1 MCVGI
6 CPRLCSICIRICKHK
21 YKYKYKRKEN
31 ENKNC
36 WPVCVSVF
44 VQGCVA
50 GGQNGRG
57 GGSSLKFVP
66 TPIHDVFHV
75 YLLAYL
81 DVSRLC
87 IAKYSK
93 VHRWL
98 PNSFLWYVCLNAS
111 TFLCFFFSFSIKSN
125 CNYVFLI
132 MLISVILPGVLENVL
147 VRYLGW
153 CICHKECVNN

>member
-1 MCVGI
+1 MCVSVFVQGFVAFVFVFTNI
-6 CPRLCSICIRICKHK
+6 NTNTRE
-21 YKYKYKRKEN
+21 KEN

-75 YLLAYL
+75 YLLACL
-81 DVSRLC
+81 DVGCRSC
-87 IAKYSK
+87 IASRFCLLYTDAYQR
-93 VHRWL
+93 V
-98 PNSFLWYVCLNAS
+98 FYDMYCLNA
-111 TFLCFFFSFSIKSN
+111 FLCFFPS
-125 CNYVFLI
+125 
-132 MLISVILPGVLENVL
+132 P
-147 VRYLGW
+147 
-153 CICHKECVNN
+153 

>member
-1 MCVGI
+1 MLAGGCVGN
-6 CPRLCSICIRICKHK
+6 CPRLYRICIRIYKRK
-21 YKYKYKRKEN
+21 YKYKYKRKEK

-75 YLLAYL
+75 YLLACL
-81 DVSRLC
+81 DISRLC

-111 TFLCFFFSFSIKSN
+111 TFLCFFSFSIKPN
-125 CNYVFLI
+125 CNYLFLI
-132 MLISVILPGVLENVL
+132 MLISVILPGAL
-147 VRYLGW
+147 VFWKMCWFG
-153 CICHKECVNN
+153 I

>member
-1 MCVGI
+1 MI
-6 CPRLCSICIRICKHK
+6 RLD
-21 YKYKYKRKEN
+21 YKKWAKVEKEN
-31 ENKNC
+31 ENRNC
-36 WPVCVSVF
+36 WPMRVTVF

-93 VHRWL
+93 VHR
-98 PNSFLWYVCLNAS
+98 
-111 TFLCFFFSFSIKSN
+111 
-125 CNYVFLI
+125 
-132 MLISVILPGVLENVL
+132 
-147 VRYLGW
+147 
-153 CICHKECVNN
+153 

>member
-1 MCVGI
+1 MCVCVGI
-6 CPRLCSICIRICKHK
+6 CPRFCSICIYI
-21 YKYKYKRKEN
+21 YKYKYRYKNNKKEN

-75 YLLAYL
+75 YLLPFL

-87 IAKYSK
+87 IPKYTK
-93 VHRWL
+93 VIVYCTWMSTKE
-98 PNSFLWYVCLNAS
+98 NSMISIGHGQMLAP
-111 TFLCFFFSFSIKSN
+111 FFAFFPS
-125 CNYVFLI
+125 
-132 MLISVILPGVLENVL
+132 P
-147 VRYLGW
+147 
-153 CICHKECVNN
+153 